1 MSIPQEVIKNEDVST
16 QSVSAIHKQMSDDPR
31 YPFDLQ
37 SGWMPPPNHPALQSF
52 YKALNDMPSS
62 DWADCIKELD
72 VYISTNETV
81 THLVNSACKENQTLK
96 NAHAS
101 AGTGVIIPSI
111 TTKDDL
117 LDAFNKILNHA
128 PAFYDDALV
137 GLPFSA
143 LVVGIDPTP
152 SGIALFSLPGFNK
165 CMSSILNYWNQ
176 YLSSLPSSVGFS
188 VEGQQWLSE
197 TAKKQYK
204 FNDWKKDSET
214 LPYWT
219 SWNNFFT
226 RQFKDAATAR
236 PIADPSSNRTVICPN
251 DGSLYR
257 WRQNIKRDDVF
268 WFKDMDYS
276 LSDILSSPDPQQ
288 QAIID
293 QNNLVDIFEGGY
305 IFQTYL
311 NPYNF
316 HRWWVPVNGTIMFDP
331 LVVPGYF
338 FNKLVIPD
346 FGGATTA
353 SLPYLAQVNARGIIV
368 FETDYGRVCCIPL
381 GMSET
386 STITFDS
393 KMMDP
398 NNRTVS
404 KGQEMGTFN
413 YGGSSFV
420 IIYEKIAGK
429 SLIFMDAEGNLI
441 DQNPPLPGN
450 SSSTGIPT
458 NIGSQIGLWVD
469 M

>member
-1 MSIPQEVIKNEDVST
+1 MSLTQEIKKNEVVSRL
-16 QSVSAIHKQMSDDPR
+16 SVDTIHEQMSKDPR

-37 SGWMPPPNHPALQSF
+37 SGWMPPPNHAALQSF
-52 YKALNDMPSS
+52 YKILEDTPST

-72 VYISTNETV
+72 AYITADETV
-81 THLVNSACKENQTLK
+81 TFLVNNACKENQNLRDS
-96 NAHAS
+96 NDANGS
-101 AGTGVIIPSI
+101 GVIIPAI
-111 TTKDDL
+111 NNKDEL
-117 LDAFNKILNHA
+117 LDAFNKLLNHA
-128 PAFYDDALV
+128 PAFYDNALV

-152 SGIALFSLPGFNK
+152 SGVTLFSLPGFNK
-165 CMSSILNYWNQ
+165 CMSKILNYWNNF
-176 YLSSLPSSVGFS
+176 LSTFPSSVGFS
-188 VEGQQWLSE
+188 VEGQQWLSDV
-197 TAKKQYK
+197 AKKQYK
-204 FNDWKKDSET
+204 FEDWKKDSET

-236 PIADPSSNRTVICPN
+236 PIADPTSNRTVICPN

-257 WRQNIKRDDVF
+257 WRPDIQRNDVF

-276 LSDILSSPDPQQ
+276 LADILSSPDPAQ

-293 QNNLVDIFEGGY
+293 QYDLVNIFEGGY

-331 LVVPGYF
+331 LVVPGFF
-338 FNKLVIPD
+338 FNKLVVPD

-386 STITFDS
+386 STITFDPAMS
-393 KMMDP
+393 DP
-398 NNRTVS
+398 SNRTVS

-420 IIYEKIAGK
+420 VIYEKIAGK
-429 SLIFMDAEGNLI
+429 SLVFMDAEGNLI
-441 DQNPPLPGN
+441 DQNPPLPSS
-450 SSSTGIPT
+450 SSSTGVPT
-458 NIGSQIGLWVD
+458 NIGAQIGLWVD